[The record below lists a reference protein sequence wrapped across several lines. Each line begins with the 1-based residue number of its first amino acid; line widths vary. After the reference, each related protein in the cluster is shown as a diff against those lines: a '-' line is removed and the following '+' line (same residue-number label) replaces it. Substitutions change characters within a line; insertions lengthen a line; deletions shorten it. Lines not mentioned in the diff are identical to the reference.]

1 MEPVTQVFPPLSVK
15 KYAGRLFPI
24 PLIRDILTTMK
35 RKNTNQR
42 PSRRGEEPEDLL
54 SYDPEDEEDQAGA
67 PALEEF
73 QSRRR
78 GPDLRLP
85 LGLLITVLLMAAV
98 GFLLWRYM
106 QAEGHQGGTL
116 IVNEICTANHQ
127 SLTSEALGSPDWVEL
142 YNGSQKA
149 LRLKGYGLTDNPK
162 QSYKYTLP
170 DVTIEPGGYLL
181 VYFTGG
187 SEAADADPLCTGFG
201 LSRYGEN
208 LLLVD
213 ANYNLLDSVEVPSL
227 EPDVSYARS
236 EDGSWGYAVLPTPGE
251 ANGEIIPAWN

>member
-1 MEPVTQVFPPLSVK
+1 MKHEDTNETPSVL
-15 KYAGRLFPI
+15 AEAP
-24 PLIRDILTTMK
+24 
-35 RKNTNQR
+35 
-42 PSRRGEEPEDLL
+42 EEWRSEDE
-54 SYDPEDEEDQAGA
+54 YEDEEA
-67 PALEEF
+67 PSLAEEF
-73 QSRRR
+73 GSRRR

-85 LGLLITVLLMAAV
+85 LGLLITLLIM
-98 GFLLWRYM
+98 GGLGYFLWQYM
-106 QAEGHQGGTL
+106 QVEAQQGGTL
-116 IVNEICTANHQ
+116 ILNEICTANHK
-127 SLTSEALGSPDWVEL
+127 SLVSEKLGTPDWVEL
-142 YNGSQKA
+142 YNGTQKP
-149 LRLKGYGLTDNPK
+149 LNLKGYGLTDNPK

-170 DVTIEPGGYLL
+170 EVIVEPGGYLI

-227 EPDVSYARS
+227 EPDVSYARAA
-236 EDGSWGYAVLPTPGE
+236 DGSWGYAVLPTPGE